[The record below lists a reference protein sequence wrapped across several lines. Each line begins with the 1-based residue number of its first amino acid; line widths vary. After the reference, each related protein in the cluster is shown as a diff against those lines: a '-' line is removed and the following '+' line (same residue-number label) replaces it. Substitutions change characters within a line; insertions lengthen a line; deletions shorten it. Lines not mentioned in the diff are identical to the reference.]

1 MITPAQH
8 AEIRRLYYAEH
19 WRVGTIAAQLGVH
32 HETVAAAFNRAS
44 VLTQAGR
51 CRATALDPYL
61 AFVRDTLV
69 RHGRQAGKPHFD
81 HRAFTQGRRAVA
93 VNETPAHAQAHDRE
107 WHVKPDRYVQMVDIT
122 FSAPGGMLPV
132 GG

>member
-8 AEIRRLYYAEH
+8 TEIRRLYYAEH

-32 HETVAAAFNRAS
+32 HETVAAALNRAS

-61 AFVRDTLV
+61 AVVRDTLAQYP
-69 RHGRQAGKPHFD
+69 RLRATRLHEMLRQRGYPGSAV
-81 HRAFTQGRRAVA
+81 QVRRAVRA
-93 VNETPAHAQAHDRE
+93 LRPHRRARRICV
-107 WHVKPDRYVQMVDIT
+107 
-122 FSAPGGMLPV
+122 
-132 GG
+132 